1 MTRSAL
7 AATGEL
13 LGNQLPRVQCL
24 PAGGLSHPD
33 LDAACELVVA
43 AGLQLDPW
51 QEHVFRN
58 SLLFRHGK
66 WAAMRV
72 GLVCPRQNGK
82 NAVIE
87 ARALAGLF
95 IFGERLIVYS
105 AHLGDTS
112 AEVFRRFQELI
123 EGNDWLSREVKHV
136 WRANGK
142 EAIELK
148 SGQRIKFKTRTATS
162 ARGLSGDLV
171 FFDEAMVFPE
181 AAHASAFP
189 IISARQNPQV
199 WYTGSA
205 VNEDVHPDGRVL
217 AAVREGA
224 LSESTDSLA
233 YYEWSVDKTDPSEL
247 TAADALDETLLA
259 QANPAKG
266 RRISMEYL
274 RQEQEAFYY
283 DLPSLAVER
292 HGIGRWPALAGA
304 SGVISMDVWNG
315 LLDPASQGSEHLCFG
330 FDVSPNRS
338 TAAISVAAKR
348 DDGLMHIGVVEHARG
363 TGWVVPHLLELAKEH
378 PVAIVCDGA
387 SPAFSLVPE
396 LEDAGVEV
404 TVLSSTEHGQA
415 YGMFLDKCA
424 ARTVRHRGQPELT
437 AAVSGAKERKMGEA
451 AAWARRT
458 SVSDITSLVACT
470 LALWQSATA
479 DTYKEP
485 WIAWR

>member
-1 MTRSAL
+1 ML
-7 AATGEL
+7 
-13 LGNQLPRVQCL
+13 
-24 PAGGLSHPD
+24 
-33 LDAACELVVA
+33 
-43 AGLQLDPW
+43 
-51 QEHVFRN
+51 RN
-58 SLLFRHGK
+58 SLLYRDGK

-123 EGNDWLSREVKHV
+123 ETNDWLSREVKHI

-171 FFDEAMVFPE
+171 FFDEAMVFAE
-181 AAHASAFP
+181 SAHASAFP
-189 IISARQNPQV
+189 IISARDNPQA

-224 LSESTDSLA
+224 LSGATDSLA
-233 YYEWSVDKTDPSEL
+233 YYEWSVDKQDPSEL
-247 TAADALDETLLA
+247 TAAESLDAVLLA
-259 QANPAKG
+259 QANPALG
-266 RRISMEYL
+266 RRITMDYL
-274 RQEQEAFYY
+274 RQEQEAFFY

-304 SGVISMDVWNG
+304 SGVISMDVWNT
-315 LLDPASQGSEHLCFG
+315 LLDPASTGDIQLCFG

-338 TAAISVAAKR
+338 SAAISVAAKR
-348 DDGLMHIGVVEHARG
+348 PDGLMHIGVVEHDRG
-363 TGWVVPHLLELAKEH
+363 VGWIVPHLVELAKEK
-378 PVAIVCDGA
+378 PVAFVCDAA

-396 LEDAGVEV
+396 LGDAGIDV
-404 TVLSSTEHGQA
+404 TALSSTEHGQA
-415 YGMFLDKCA
+415 YGMFIDACA

-437 AAVSGAKERKMGEA
+437 SAVSGAKERKMGEA

-458 SVSDITSLVACT
+458 SSSDITPLVACT

-485 WIAWR
+485 MVLWR